1 RTRFENFLKAIEDD
15 LAGRKNNCKEE
26 IDFFIKRKGYSLRIV
41 EAIER
46 TIIPLRV
53 THNDTKLNN
62 VLINLTEMKAST
74 VIDLDTVMPGSI
86 VYDFGGFKDTRIN
99 NIIQQANKVIIPT
112 LTSIVDVQ
120 ATMATLKDVAQINK
134 NIVIA
139 INRTKNNNKAIEL
152 KEYLSEEIKKSFQD
166 LDISIIFVRESS
178 VLEDS
183 LFDCEYVETKAGNN
197 RFKRHIYRNAIED
210 MIILKKDLE
219 K

>member
-1 RTRFENFLKAIEDD
+1 MSFVIYSIKGGVGKTTLSVQISQMFDYTYVTNDSHSSAHNLMPEEKGFLVSSEEYDEIPFDEN
-15 LAGRKNNCKEE
+15 
-26 IDFFIKRKGYSLRIV
+26 
-41 EAIER
+41 
-46 TIIPLRV
+46 
-53 THNDTKLNN
+53 
-62 VLINLTEMKAST
+62 
-74 VIDLDTVMPGSI
+74 I

-99 NIIQQANKVIIPT
+99 NIIKQANKIIIPT

-134 NIVIA
+134 NIIIA

-152 KEYLSEEIKKSFQD
+152 KEYLAEEIKKSFQD

-183 LFDCEYVETKAGNN
+183 LFDCEYVETKAGTN

-210 MIILKKDLE
+210 MTILKKDLE

>member
-1 RTRFENFLKAIEDD
+1 MSFVVYSIKGGVGKTTLSVQISQMFDYTYVTNDSHSSAHNLMPEEKGFLVSSEEYDEIPFDEN
-15 LAGRKNNCKEE
+15 
-26 IDFFIKRKGYSLRIV
+26 
-41 EAIER
+41 
-46 TIIPLRV
+46 
-53 THNDTKLNN
+53 
-62 VLINLTEMKAST
+62 
-74 VIDLDTVMPGSI
+74 I

-99 NIIQQANKVIIPT
+99 NIIKQANKIIIPT

-134 NIVIA
+134 NIIIA

-152 KEYLSEEIKKSFQD
+152 KEYLSDEIKKSFQD
-166 LDISIIFVRESS
+166 LDISIVFVRESS

-183 LFDCEYVETKAGNN
+183 LFDCEYVETKAGTN

>member
-1 RTRFENFLKAIEDD
+1 MSFVVYSIKGGVGKTTLSVQISQMFDYTYVTNDSHSSAHNLMPEEKGFLVSSEEYDEIPFDEN
-15 LAGRKNNCKEE
+15 
-26 IDFFIKRKGYSLRIV
+26 
-41 EAIER
+41 
-46 TIIPLRV
+46 
-53 THNDTKLNN
+53 
-62 VLINLTEMKAST
+62 
-74 VIDLDTVMPGSI
+74 I

-99 NIIQQANKVIIPT
+99 NIINQANKIIVPT

-134 NIVIA
+134 NIIIA

-152 KEYLSEEIKKSFQD
+152 KEYLTEEIKKSFQD
-166 LDISIIFVRESS
+166 LEISIIFVRELS

-183 LFDCEYVETKAGNN
+183 LFDCESVETKAGTN

-210 MIILKKDLE
+210 MIVLKKDLE

>member
-1 RTRFENFLKAIEDD
+1 MSFVVYSIKGGVGKTTLSVQISQMFDYTYVTNDSHSSAHNLMPEEKGFLVSSEEYDEIPFDEN
-15 LAGRKNNCKEE
+15 
-26 IDFFIKRKGYSLRIV
+26 
-41 EAIER
+41 
-46 TIIPLRV
+46 
-53 THNDTKLNN
+53 
-62 VLINLTEMKAST
+62 
-74 VIDLDTVMPGSI
+74 I

-99 NIIQQANKVIIPT
+99 NIIRQANKIIIPT

-134 NIVIA
+134 NIIIA

-152 KEYLSEEIKKSFQD
+152 KEYLAEEIKKSFQD

-183 LFDCEYVETKAGNN
+183 LFDCESVETKAGTN

-210 MIILKKDLE
+210 MIVLKKDLE

>member
-1 RTRFENFLKAIEDD
+1 MSFVVYSIKGGVGKTTLSVQISQMFDYTYVTNDSHSSAHNLMPEEKGFLVSSEEYDEIPFDEN
-15 LAGRKNNCKEE
+15 
-26 IDFFIKRKGYSLRIV
+26 
-41 EAIER
+41 
-46 TIIPLRV
+46 
-53 THNDTKLNN
+53 
-62 VLINLTEMKAST
+62 
-74 VIDLDTVMPGSI
+74 I

-99 NIIQQANKVIIPT
+99 NIIRQADKIIIPT

-152 KEYLSEEIKKSFQD
+152 KEYLAEEIKKSFQD

-183 LFDCEYVETKAGNN
+183 LFDCEYVETKAGTN

-210 MIILKKDLE
+210 MTILKKDLE

>member
-1 RTRFENFLKAIEDD
+1 MSFVVYSIKGGVGKTTLSVQISQMFDYTYVTNDSHSSAHNLMPEEKGFLVSSEEYDEIPFDEN
-15 LAGRKNNCKEE
+15 
-26 IDFFIKRKGYSLRIV
+26 
-41 EAIER
+41 
-46 TIIPLRV
+46 
-53 THNDTKLNN
+53 
-62 VLINLTEMKAST
+62 
-74 VIDLDTVMPGSI
+74 I

-99 NIIQQANKVIIPT
+99 NIIKQANKIIIPT

-134 NIVIA
+134 NIIIA

-152 KEYLSEEIKKSFQD
+152 KEYLAEEIKKSFQD
-166 LDISIIFVRESS
+166 LEISIIFVRESS

-183 LFDCEYVETKAGNN
+183 LFDCESVETKAGTN

-210 MIILKKDLE
+210 MIVLKKDLE

>member
-1 RTRFENFLKAIEDD
+1 LSFVVYSIKGGVGKTTLSVQISQMFDYTYVTNDSHSSAHNLMPEEKGFLVSSEEYDEIPFDEN
-15 LAGRKNNCKEE
+15 
-26 IDFFIKRKGYSLRIV
+26 
-41 EAIER
+41 
-46 TIIPLRV
+46 
-53 THNDTKLNN
+53 
-62 VLINLTEMKAST
+62 
-74 VIDLDTVMPGSI
+74 I

-99 NIIQQANKVIIPT
+99 NIIKQANKIIIPT

-152 KEYLSEEIKKSFQD
+152 KEYLLEEIKKSFQD
-166 LDISIIFVRESS
+166 LKISIIFIRESS

-183 LFDCEYVETKAGNN
+183 LFDCESVETKAGTN